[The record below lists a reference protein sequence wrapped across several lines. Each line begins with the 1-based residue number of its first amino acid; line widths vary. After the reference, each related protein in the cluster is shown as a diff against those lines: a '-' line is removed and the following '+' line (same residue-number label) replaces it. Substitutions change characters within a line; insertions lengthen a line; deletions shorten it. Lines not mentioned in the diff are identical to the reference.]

1 MLSLN
6 PVSVSLSAEVQAA
19 IEANKPIVALES
31 TVISHGLP
39 YPENLSLAQSLENL
53 VRETGAV
60 PATIAIIDGQPK
72 AGLTSSEMERL
83 ADGKTEVMK
92 ISRRDFGSAIARRCY
107 GATTVAAT
115 MIIAHKVGIKVF
127 ATGGIGGVHHGTTND
142 VSADLPELS
151 QTPVAVVCAG
161 AKSIL
166 DLPRTLEWLET
177 FGVPVLGYGTTEFPA
192 FYTPNSGL
200 TLTDSVQ
207 NATEAAQVIASQWN
221 FGLTSGVLVAIPIP
235 QADALDSA
243 YVDDLIQQALHEADN
258 RDIVGKEITPFL
270 LSHLVEISNGKTLQA
285 NLALLKNNAKI
296 AAQIAVAL
304 SNQET

>member
-1 MLSLN
+1 LSN
-6 PVSVSLSAEVQAA
+6 TIAVSLSDEIQAA
-19 IEANKPIVALES
+19 LASKQPIVALES

-39 YPENLSLAQSLENL
+39 YPENLTLAQELEDL
-53 VRETGAV
+53 VRGQGAV
-60 PATIAIIDGQPK
+60 PATIAIIEGQPK
-72 AGLTSSEMERL
+72 AGLSADEMERL
-83 ADGKTEVMK
+83 ADGKTEVLK

-115 MIIAHKVGIKVF
+115 MIVAHQVGIQVF
-127 ATGGIGGVHHGTTND
+127 ATGGIGGVHHGTDND

-192 FYTPNSGL
+192 FYTRRSGL
-200 TLTDSVQ
+200 TLTDSVDS
-207 NATEAAQVIASQWN
+207 ASEAARVIASQWN
-221 FGLTSGVLVAIPIP
+221 FGLTSGVLVTVPIP
-235 QADALDSA
+235 EADALEPT
-243 YVDDLIQQALHEADN
+243 YVDGLIQRALAAADAQG
-258 RDIVGKEITPFL
+258 VKGKEITPFL
-270 LSHLVEISNGKTLQA
+270 LSYLVEISDGETLQA
-285 NLALLKNNAKI
+285 NLSLLRNNAKI

-304 SNQET
+304 TGLTN